1 MPFFTVQTF
10 CVALWCL
17 DEHWD
22 YSLFTLFMLIMLER
36 TVVWQRVRTL
46 TEFRSMSI
54 EPYPIQCYH
63 DGKWVKV
70 QTDELLPGDIAS
82 LGECYILISELQSTK
97 SIRIPKPPFLPT
109 CCSSAAGV
117 SPMLSCS
124 RLNRRPFGR
133 NQSSCGG
140 RMHVL
145 TPTERTNMLRYLA
158 IPRSC
163 NRAQESAPVL
173 SLRLQ
178 RCIYCIDI

>member
-1 MPFFTVQTF
+1 MVIFTEEVF
-10 CVALWCL
+10 
-17 DEHWD
+17 
-22 YSLFTLFMLIMLER
+22 
-36 TVVWQRVRTL
+36 
-46 TEFRSMSI
+46 
-54 EPYPIQCYH
+54 
-63 DGKWVKV
+63 
-70 QTDELLPGDIAS
+70 
-82 LGECYILISELQSTK
+82 ILIYKAQSAK
-97 SIRIPKPPFLPT
+97 RIRTPRPPFLPT

-163 NRAQESAPVL
+163 NRAQESVPVL

-178 RCIYCIDI
+178 RCIYCIDIYYIYVYFSIIFCFCHCCARTRPLARPAHRSARALREGAPRGGRASPP